1 MKSRDDD
8 ASSRHGSRSAA
19 LLTFAPD
26 VSPDLPDGDRERA
39 SSSIP
44 YAPAVSSSR
53 LSGHDSIRA
62 VLWQGDHLR
71 LLDQRRLP
79 FEETHIDCRSAAEVA
94 QAIRD
99 LAVRGAPAIGI
110 AAAWGVVLAAR
121 QDPSRLDAAIAELR
135 AARPTAVNLMWA
147 LDRMAGVRAEGDLAA
162 AFEREAQAIQDED
175 LAANRHMGALGAHLL
190 GHGVGVLT
198 HCNTGS
204 LATAG
209 YGTALGVIRAGYG
222 DGSIA
227 RVYAGE
233 TRPWL
238 QGARLTMWELLR
250 DGIPAHL
257 IADSAAAHLMKSGEV
272 QWVVVGADRIAANGD
287 TANKIGTYQI
297 AIAARH
303 HGVKFMVVAPSS
315 TIDMA
320 TQDGST
326 IEIELRSPDE
336 MLSFG
341 GRPTVVEGAGAWNP
355 VFDVTPASL
364 IDVIVTERGIV
375 EKPDA
380 TRMKALFGAPARIT
394 NG

>member
-1 MKSRDDD
+1 MTDPS
-8 ASSRHGSRSAA
+8 
-19 LLTFAPD
+19 TTP
-26 VSPDLPDGDRERA
+26 
-39 SSSIP
+39 
-44 YAPAVSSSR
+44 
-53 LSGHDSIRA
+53 HDSIRA
-62 VLWQGDHLR
+62 VLWQGGHLR

-79 FEETHIDCRSAAEVA
+79 FEEAYVDCRSAADVA

-121 QDPSRLDAAIAELR
+121 AEPAKLDEALASLR

-147 LDRMAGVRAEGDLAA
+147 LDRMAGVGADAEALA
-162 AFEREAQAIQDED
+162 REAQAIQDED
-175 LAANRHMGALGAHLL
+175 LAANRRMGELGAALL
-190 GHGVGVLT
+190 GDGIGVLT

-209 YGTALGVIRAGYG
+209 YGTALGVIRAGFAS
-222 DGSIA
+222 DRIA

-250 DGIPAHL
+250 DGIPATL
-257 IADSAAAHLMKSGEV
+257 VADSAASHLMKAGQV

-287 TANKIGTYQI
+287 SANKIGTYQL

-303 HGVKFMVVAPSS
+303 HGAKFMVVAPSS
-315 TIDMA
+315 TVDMA
-320 TQDGST
+320 TAHGDD

-336 MLSFG
+336 LLGYG
-341 GRPTVVEGAGAWNP
+341 GRRTVVEGAQAWNP
-355 VFDVTPASL
+355 VFDVTPAGL
-364 IDVIVTERGIV
+364 IDALVTERGVI
-375 EKPDA
+375 ERPDA
-380 TRMKALFGAPARIT
+380 TRMAELFRRAH
-394 NG
+394 